1 MDQVLTQV
9 IKIVV
14 VLEVEQDLEEVQ
26 LLMVLQEINQIKI
39 LVLVDRNHNM
49 EILVVMHQVLHY
61 ILVLVAVVLVAV
73 EVMEVQVDQVL
84 VVLLYNYLL
93 LGMLQQSDLLM
104 VKEDIMVVE
113 DLVELKLL

>member
-1 MDQVLTQV
+1 
-9 IKIVV
+9 
-14 VLEVEQDLEEVQ
+14 
-26 LLMVLQEINQIKI
+26 
-39 LVLVDRNHNM
+39 M

-73 EVMEVQVDQVL
+73 VLMVVQVDLVL
-84 VVLLYNYLL
+84 VVLVYNYLP
-93 LGMLQQSDLLM
+93 LGMLQQLDMLT